1 MTMRAA
7 RFSQADVTRALR
19 AAKKEGLNVKIQPDG
34 TIIFVEKE
42 LSTQPTG
49 APDAQPLAP
58 ERDFRL

>member
-19 AAKKEGLNVKIQPDG
+19 AAEKQGLTIRIQPDG

-42 LSTQPTG
+42 LSPQATG
-49 APDAQPLAP
+49 TVPQEPLAP
-58 ERDFRL
+58 KREWRL